1 MPRIGFILTAIAAT
15 MSYALA
21 GCSVL
26 KFDLS
31 QQRMSPP
38 SPQTVQFESEP
49 TGADVRTAQGL
60 TCQTPCSLALPVESQ
75 SVIFAK
81 NGFVPQTILIGVDQ
95 PPAKQSFFSKRTPP
109 TLKPNP
115 VKALLLVAP
124 PSAPFVQVAPPLARP
139 TPTFAQPAPP
149 PPRDMI
155 HWFPS

>member
-1 MPRIGFILTAIAAT
+1 MPRNGFVLTAIAAT

-38 SPQTVQFESEP
+38 SPQTMQFESEP

-81 NGFVPQTILIGVDQ
+81 NGFVSQTVLISVDQ
-95 PPAKQSFFSKRTPP
+95 PPAKHAFFSKSPPP

-115 VKALLLVAP
+115 VKVLLLVAP
-124 PSAPFVQVAPPLARP
+124 PKPPFVQVAPPLA
-139 TPTFAQPAPP
+139 QPAPP
-149 PPRDMI
+149 PPRDTI

>member
-1 MPRIGFILTAIAAT
+1 MPRTGFVLTAIAAT
-15 MSYALA
+15 MSSALA

-26 KFDLS
+26 RFDLS
-31 QQRMSPP
+31 QQRVSPP
-38 SPQTVQFESEP
+38 SPQTMQFESEP

-81 NGFVPQTILIGVDQ
+81 NGFVSQTVLISVDQ
-95 PPAKQSFFSKRTPP
+95 PPAKHSFFTKRAQP

-115 VKALLLVAP
+115 VKVLLLVAP
-124 PSAPFVQVAPPLARP
+124 PRPPFVQVEPRLGRP
-139 TPTFAQPAPP
+139 AQTLVLPPP
-149 PPRDMI
+149 PPRDAK